1 MPTTMRSC
9 QNCFESSLRHGCVVV
24 GIASLAD
31 FPCRIISAATLSMIG
46 PADRR
51 EMPVLAR
58 GGRSDR
64 ASELFFSRFEMPRP
78 KPSGHLFDLVRTK
91 IFPRFELVAQSAP
104 DDEPVG
110 LCVMLLS
117 RISNCSI
124 SAIVPA
130 TLIGLRCER

>member
-1 MPTTMRSC
+1 
-9 QNCFESSLRHGCVVV
+9 
-24 GIASLAD
+24 
-31 FPCRIISAATLSMIG
+31 MIG

-51 EMPVLAR
+51 VMPVLAR

-104 DDEPVG
+104 DDGPVG
-110 LCVMLLS
+110 GAILIRRKSPARWLVRDAILANFELLDQDQS
-117 RISNCSI
+117 SNSHRAC
-124 SAIVPA
+124 AA
-130 TLIGLRCER
+130 HGFAAKR